1 MSPVAAIEVAGLT
14 KRYRLGELQQ
24 GTQLMSDAIAGA
36 ARRLARRE
44 RRPPRDPWF
53 NALEDVSFTI
63 AAGEAV
69 GIVGANG
76 AGKTTLL
83 KLISRIT
90 RPSAGQ
96 IRINGRVGSLL
107 EVGTGFHPELTG
119 RENVFLNGSM
129 LGMRRREIAEKFDE
143 IVDFAGVERFLDT
156 PVKRYSS
163 GMYIRLA
170 FAVAAHL
177 EPEILLI
184 DEVLAVGDVAFQRKC
199 LGKMSDVAGAGR
211 TVLFVSHNLG
221 AVQQLTER
229 AILIEGGRLAM
240 DGPTRDVLA
249 RYMESLSDRAGAA
262 TSLAGARRPQPSL
275 GRDVELVH
283 AELVDHSGGV
293 FEADKPIRFDLGVRA
308 NVAVPGFRLS
318 FTVHS
323 YEGQAVG
330 NAFSAPLPGLA
341 EGEAATFRLTVEDL
355 PLAPGRYYLAVAAGT
370 GDNLTG
376 TREFDIVSDIL
387 DFEVAAARAADGTL
401 AYWTAG
407 WGPIRIAPPHV
418 ERV

>member
-1 MSPVAAIEVAGLT
+1 MSSIPAIEVTNLT
-14 KRYRLGELQQ
+14 KQYRLGELQG
-24 GTQLMSDAIAGA
+24 GTQLASEAIARI
-36 ARRLARRE
+36 ARRVARRE
-44 RRPPRDPWF
+44 RRAPRNPWF
-53 NALEDVSFTI
+53 SAIEDVSFSI

-90 RPSAGQ
+90 RPTAGE
-96 IRINGRVGSLL
+96 IRLNGRVGSLL

-129 LGMRRREIAEKFDE
+129 LGMRRREITLKFDE
-143 IVDFAGVERFLDT
+143 IVDFAGVERFIET

-163 GMYIRLA
+163 GMYVRLA

-221 AVQQLTER
+221 AVQQLTTR
-229 AILIEGGRLAM
+229 SILVEGGRVSM
-240 DGPTRDVLA
+240 DGQTSEVLA
-249 RYMESLSDRAGAA
+249 GYMQSLSDRAGAA
-262 TSLAGARRPQPSL
+262 TSLADARRPQPTL
-275 GRDVELVH
+275 GREVELVH
-283 AELVDHSGGV
+283 AELVDHTGGV
-293 FEADKPIRFDLGVRA
+293 FEADKPIRFDVGVRA
-308 NVAVPGFRLS
+308 NAAVPNFRLS
-318 FTVHS
+318 FTIHS

-330 NAFSAPLPGLA
+330 NAFSAPLGGLA
-341 EGEAATFRLTVEDL
+341 QGESGTFRLSVEDL

-370 GDNLTG
+370 GDHLTG

-387 DFEVAAARAADGTL
+387 DFEVAPARADDGSL

-407 WGPIRIAPPHV
+407 WGPIRIAPPRV